1 MTAAYSP
8 GILLVLLGL
17 AGVLALLILVALP
30 IHYAMIHA
38 RRERELEHAERMKA
52 LELGRPFPGSNFGSD
67 AWRNP
72 ARVAVA
78 IGAGVPISVMIVA
91 WLATPEGRSEIAYA
105 IWPAAGAVGVA
116 GVICGTV
123 LAARLP
129 ASGRPSRG
137 FETADAKPA
146 ADDPDAFDV
155 VGRRG

>member
-1 MTAAYSP
+1 LTSSYNGSA
-8 GILLVLLGL
+8 LLVGATIITLLF
-17 AGVLALLILVALP
+17 VVMLVVAIP
-30 IHYAMIHA
+30 IHYAVMHA

-52 LELGRPFPGSNFGSD
+52 LELGRPFPGPEVEARWSP
-67 AWRNP
+67 AW
-72 ARVAVA
+72 VAVA
-78 IGAGVPISVMIVA
+78 IGAGVPIASFLLA
-91 WLATPEGRSEIAYA
+91 GLATPEVHNEIAYA

-137 FETADAKPA
+137 FEAADAKSA
-146 ADDPDAFDV
+146 VCDPDAIDV